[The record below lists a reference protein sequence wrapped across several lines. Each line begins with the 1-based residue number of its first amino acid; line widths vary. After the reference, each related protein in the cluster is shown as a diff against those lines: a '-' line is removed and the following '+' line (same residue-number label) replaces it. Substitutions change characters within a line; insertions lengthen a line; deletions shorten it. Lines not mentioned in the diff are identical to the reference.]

1 MSLTRKKSA
10 GIDCYHASCGVKR
23 SSYGWWAA
31 LFVVCEALVGGCS
44 SPDSVSIATATD
56 LQEACEQQIANEGA
70 AEVVD
75 TAHGPHL
82 SRSVELPEQVGRVV
96 GARLDRAEER
106 VYLLDASN
114 GRVHVVSLDG
124 QILDGFGRLGEGP
137 GEFDFGAVLPG
148 KTNRLALIGDSL
160 VVVGDMRQVQVFT
173 HEGLLEASSRI
184 ERSPGDSRSDL
195 HVAGG
200 GDEAALVSRSGKL
213 WLRTND
219 REQRTRLELV
229 PVDAKSLRQLG
240 APITLR
246 NTFVTLLPFS
256 GAYPSYQPY
265 REAFKR
271 TWDANGGIIAAI
283 AFRSFGVCWLSPSG
297 QILASGA
304 VAAPPVPTDRS
315 ERARVLAEEWG
326 GEGPV
331 PGTGKSPSE
340 LYQDRWPEFAPRYTD
355 LVLLP
360 DSSIVALRRTPS
372 GDRVA
377 DWFRFADGYRGS
389 MPWTSA
395 RLPDDFGLT
404 LAISVTVD
412 SSAILLNIFEWGAN
426 AGRPVEGSRRP

>member
-1 MSLTRKKSA
+1 
-10 GIDCYHASCGVKR
+10 
-23 SSYGWWAA
+23 
-31 LFVVCEALVGGCS
+31 
-44 SPDSVSIATATD
+44 
-56 LQEACEQQIANEGA
+56 
-70 AEVVD
+70 
-75 TAHGPHL
+75 
-82 SRSVELPEQVGRVV
+82 
-96 GARLDRAEER
+96 
-106 VYLLDASN
+106 
-114 GRVHVVSLDG
+114 
-124 QILDGFGRLGEGP
+124 
-137 GEFDFGAVLPG
+137 
-148 KTNRLALIGDSL
+148 
-160 VVVGDMRQVQVFT
+160 
-173 HEGLLEASSRI
+173 
-184 ERSPGDSRSDL
+184 
-195 HVAGG
+195 
-200 GDEAALVSRSGKL
+200 
-213 WLRTND
+213 
-219 REQRTRLELV
+219 V

-304 VAAPPVPTDRS
+304 VAAPTVPTDRS

-355 LVLLP
+355 VVLLP